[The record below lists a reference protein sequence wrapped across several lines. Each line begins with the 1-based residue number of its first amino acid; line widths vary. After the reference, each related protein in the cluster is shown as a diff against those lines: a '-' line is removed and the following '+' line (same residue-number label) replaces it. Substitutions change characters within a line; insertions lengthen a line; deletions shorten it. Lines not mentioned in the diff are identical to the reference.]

1 MFVWVAH
8 TIPDVSHANLSMF
21 EEKHLNLYAVVKIK
35 VMSLL
40 LSVFA
45 GVDVKNENFIVEMID
60 ENTIIP

>member
-1 MFVWVAH
+1 
-8 TIPDVSHANLSMF
+8 MF